1 MYGSNGGDAMRE
13 ISCGEDEQSLCV
25 VASEGRPSALQT
37 LEYGYTPPKNNIRTA
52 IPLRTLLG
60 FWDYFGY
67 SEKTLV
73 KLSR

>member
-1 MYGSNGGDAMRE
+1 MRE

-60 FWDYFGY
+60 FWG
-67 SEKTLV
+67 L
-73 KLSR
+73 LWI